1 MNVRSLP
8 SKLALTTVLLCMLS
22 SCQSNKV
29 LVDYDTS
36 TDFSKLRHY
45 SWMTGGEE
53 NIKGDVD
60 PLMDERTKAALT
72 KELFRAKLDLADGE
86 NNADVLVRFSVKSE
100 TYNQESNSSS
110 SVGFGRAGGSSAIGI
125 SLSIPLGGDAIVK
138 ETQIIIDLLGAND
151 RKLKWRGSKT
161 LKISDQSP
169 AEITEMIN
177 AAVSE
182 IFEFY
187 PPGSE
192 TK

>member
-1 MNVRSLP
+1 MNRRLLP
-8 SKLALTTVLLCMLS
+8 NKLALTTLLLYILS
-22 SCQSNKV
+22 GCQSNKV
-29 LVDYDTS
+29 IVDYDTS
-36 TDFSKLRHY
+36 TDFSQLSYY
-45 SWMTGGEE
+45 SWMTGSEE

-60 PLMDERTKAALT
+60 PLLADRTKEALT
-72 KELFRAKLDLADGE
+72 KELFRAKLDLAEGQ
-86 NNADVLVRFSVKSE
+86 NNADVLVRFSVRSE
-100 TYNQESNSSS
+100 TYNQESNTSS
-110 SVGFGRAGGSSAIGI
+110 SVGFGRAGGSSAMGI
-125 SLSIPLGGDAIVK
+125 SLRIPLGGDTIVK
-138 ETQIIIDLLGAND
+138 ETQIIIDLLGVD
-151 RKLKWRGSKT
+151 DKKLKWRGSKT